1 MIYRR
6 GEVWWYKFQFAGRLF
21 QESAR
26 TTTKA
31 IARQA
36 ERKRRQQLEE
46 SIHGIK
52 KRVAP
57 IQFAVAAAEWLKQ
70 KRPTWGAK
78 TYKVEERNLRYLK
91 PIFGSVLLIDITAQD
106 VSDFQ
111 KVRLK
116 AGAAAKTINLEA
128 GTLRAILVRNR
139 LWAALQPDVTML
151 RVDDEVGKALSA
163 EEEAQLISACGAS
176 RSRTLLPFVQI
187 AVHTGLRK
195 GEIQQLRWCQVDFLG
210 QTVTVGAA
218 KTAAGSGRVIP
229 LNARALATLQAW
241 AGNFP
246 DRQPDDAVFPS
257 EAYGLAGNKRKPHT
271 RTIDPTVPVG
281 GIKRS
286 WQTAKR
292 AAGIKCRFHD
302 LRHTAAT
309 RLLERGA
316 SLAVVASIMGW
327 SPSTVALMSRRYGH
341 IGHDARKAAL
351 DTLAAPTEAS
361 RWSDASPRLAVAD
374 DCT

>member
-1 MIYRR
+1 
-6 GEVWWYKFQFAGRLF
+6 
-21 QESAR
+21 
-26 TTTKA
+26 
-31 IARQA
+31 
-36 ERKRRQQLEE
+36 
-46 SIHGIK
+46 
-52 KRVAP
+52 
-57 IQFAVAAAEWLKQ
+57 
-70 KRPTWGAK
+70 
-78 TYKVEERNLRYLK
+78 
-91 PIFGSVLLIDITAQD
+91 
-106 VSDFQ
+106 
-111 KVRLK
+111 
-116 AGAAAKTINLEA
+116 
-128 GTLRAILVRNR
+128 
-139 LWAALQPDVTML
+139 ML

-271 RTIDPTVPVG
+271 STIDPTVPVG
-281 GIKRS
+281 DIKRS
-286 WQTAKR
+286 WRTAKR

-327 SPSTVALMSRRYGH
+327 SPSTVALMSRKYGH
-341 IGHDARKAAL
+341 IGHAARRRHWTPWHRRQKHWFWV
-351 DTLAAPTEAS
+351 TLSHRP
-361 RWSDASPRLAVAD
+361 AVAD
-374 DCT
+374 EWGSARVDLTIPGRLSSCETTVRG

>member
-6 GEVWWYKFQFAGRLF
+6 GEVWWYKFQFAERLF

-91 PIFGSVLLIDITAQD
+91 PNFGSLLLIDITAQD

-187 AVHTGLRK
+187 AVLTGLRK

-257 EAYGLAGNKRKPHT
+257 EAYGLAGNERKPHSGT
-271 RTIDPTVPVG
+271 VDSTVPIG
-281 GIKRS
+281 EIKRS
-286 WQTAKR
+286 WATAKR
-292 AAGIKCRFHD
+292 QAGVECRFHD
-302 LRHTAAT
+302 LRHSCAT
-309 RLLERGA
+309 RLLERGQA
-316 SLAVVASIMGW
+316 
-327 SPSTVALMSRRYGH
+327 
-341 IGHDARKAAL
+341 
-351 DTLAAPTEAS
+351 
-361 RWSDASPRLAVAD
+361 
-374 DCT
+374 

>member
-57 IQFAVAAAEWLKQ
+57 IQFAVATAEWLKQ
-70 KRPTWGAK
+70 KLPTWGAK

-91 PIFGSVLLIDITAQD
+91 PIFGSLLLIDITAQD

-139 LWAALQPDVTML
+139 LWAAL
-151 RVDDEVGKALSA
+151 
-163 EEEAQLISACGAS
+163 
-176 RSRTLLPFVQI
+176 
-187 AVHTGLRK
+187 
-195 GEIQQLRWCQVDFLG
+195 
-210 QTVTVGAA
+210 
-218 KTAAGSGRVIP
+218 
-229 LNARALATLQAW
+229 
-241 AGNFP
+241 
-246 DRQPDDAVFPS
+246 
-257 EAYGLAGNKRKPHT
+257 
-271 RTIDPTVPVG
+271 
-281 GIKRS
+281 
-286 WQTAKR
+286 
-292 AAGIKCRFHD
+292 
-302 LRHTAAT
+302 
-309 RLLERGA
+309 
-316 SLAVVASIMGW
+316 
-327 SPSTVALMSRRYGH
+327 
-341 IGHDARKAAL
+341 
-351 DTLAAPTEAS
+351 
-361 RWSDASPRLAVAD
+361 
-374 DCT
+374 